1 MFNIIDSSDMTYL
14 KHCDG
19 IIWSCKKEE
28 ARIFKSLEK
37 AQWHIEKLGLC
48 FISKPII
55 IKV

>member
-14 KHCDG
+14 KHGDG
-19 IIWSCKKEE
+19 IVWVTHKEQ
-28 ARIFKSLEK
+28 ARIFKSLDK

-48 FISKPII
+48 FISKLII